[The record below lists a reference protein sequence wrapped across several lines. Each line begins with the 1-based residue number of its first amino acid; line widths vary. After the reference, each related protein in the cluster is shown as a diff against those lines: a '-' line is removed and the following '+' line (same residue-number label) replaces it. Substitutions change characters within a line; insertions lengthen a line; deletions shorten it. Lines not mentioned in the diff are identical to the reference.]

1 MSAMDPEDALDQLL
15 NSTWSNM
22 AQQLGMLHRSLSV
35 DIQQRQRERRGE
47 HARQARLQAAEIKEM
62 EARRAQLLSWE
73 SAHRREL
80 NNGFESVLNATVLG
94 HKGCAPLSDTS
105 LLKAWNVS
113 EMLVGTDPGYAPRL
127 ERARRLMDEEWSGRH
142 PGETI
147 GQRADRVMN
156 RVTVAYVDS
165 SPQLD
170 DTLAAFEKAGFTVC
184 LDRQEMDREEFR
196 NRHGGETFHVDPE
209 FGEGWDGQ
217 RNDRIAEC
225 VMMQAVV
232 SVDEAG
238 DRIAFLRDGGLPESS
253 GSDNRSEGDE
263 PSSLFEGSM
272 NENENAAPV
281 SDRPGPSA
289 SDGDGRDHDP
299 ELGRRNGDG
308 GKDAPTETTPPEKRK
323 TADSVTGGDL
333 SASETGLVDLYGP
346 EEWDGPDLFGEY
358 SPEQEASMASTT
370 PAAPSMEPS
379 MPDVSITKQ
388 ADRKNAR

>member
-147 GQRADRVMN
+147 GQWADRVMN
-156 RVTVAYVDS
+156 RVTVAYVDR

-170 DTLAAFEKAGFTVC
+170 DTLAAFEKG
-184 LDRQEMDREEFR
+184 DS
-196 NRHGGETFHVDPE
+196 PS
-209 FGEGWDGQ
+209 
-217 RNDRIAEC
+217 
-225 VMMQAVV
+225 V
-232 SVDEAG
+232 STGRRWIV
-238 DRIAFLRDGGLPESS
+238 RSS
-253 GSDNRSEGDE
+253 GTG
-263 PSSLFEGSM
+263 M
-272 NENENAAPV
+272 A
-281 SDRPGPSA
+281 
-289 SDGDGRDHDP
+289 
-299 ELGRRNGDG
+299 GRRSMSTRSSARAGT
-308 GKDAPTETTPPEKRK
+308 GKGTT
-323 TADSVTGGDL
+323 
-333 SASETGLVDLYGP
+333 
-346 EEWDGPDLFGEY
+346 
-358 SPEQEASMASTT
+358 
-370 PAAPSMEPS
+370 
-379 MPDVSITKQ
+379 VS
-388 ADRKNAR
+388 RNA